1 MAYVGKTP
9 MSAPEMPS
17 PNEVED
23 TPDDMTEDMT
33 EDEQDS

>member
-1 MAYVGKTP
+1 
-9 MSAPEMPS
+9 MPS